1 MIRSPGDVTTTDTA
15 TTGSTH
21 EIRTGSARTA
31 IDLLL
36 VAVLGAVFLRVAVW
50 PTLVHHYPFGVGP
63 DMPVYLWWSRVG
75 ATQGISLVGERPGTP
90 ALIPTV
96 ATALGIGLVP
106 AVAAVQY
113 ALMPASALAATA
125 LARGRGEPPRLAWLA
140 AAVLA
145 GAWSTFLGG
154 GYLANLALVAAFL
167 AAAACLARRT
177 RRATVA
183 AALLLAGGGLAH
195 PEFFV
200 LAVAVLVATAAWS
213 WRDGRAAPSAARPA
227 PSAAGADAGRVLAAL
242 GTSVALVLGGILAC
256 LVGPARLAGDTSLD
270 AMLRR
275 TGQWVELRT
284 VYVNRLV
291 QNWRRYAPFMTTALA
306 VAGGV
311 RARGFARRFLVAWAL
326 VTAAAVPLGVLTG
339 WYPPDRILTFAFCLP
354 ILAGFGLVWIGDRIG
369 RPWLAWPIGI
379 VLVTLIVAPAIRDW
393 RAQLTYVS
401 PDELSELT
409 IAGRI
414 AATTAPG
421 TPLVFVA
428 DDPAIDYAL
437 FRLSHGLNTVRAA
450 LPPDRAADVWI
461 FLGRAEDLLAGRPT
475 QRGDPVYDRASA
487 DSLAQIPDGPRAIFV
502 VRELDRD
509 PGVMMTPG
517 LTTWNGTIATN
528 VPINGSLRTGVGEL
542 SASDASTIAH
552 ATIRTFLLLIVIGAG
567 WAWWALGRSFR
578 DAPIALAIS
587 PAFGSAILTLVALGL
602 ALLRVDLGRERVA
615 SLACALAGG
624 IGYALLALRLAGEHR
639 RRGRRNIFE
648 QTTVFDPR
656 AEVPDD

>member
-1 MIRSPGDVTTTDTA
+1 VIRSPGDVTTTDTA

-21 EIRTGSARTA
+21 EIRTGTARTA

-50 PTLVHHYPFGVGP
+50 PTFVHHYPFGVGP

-75 ATQGISLVGERPGTP
+75 TTQGISLVGERPGTP

-96 ATALGIGLVP
+96 ARALGIGLVP

-113 ALMPASALAATA
+113 ALMPASALAAAA

-140 AAVLA
+140 GAVLA

-177 RRATVA
+177 RRAAVA

-200 LAVAVLVATAAWS
+200 VAVAVLVVTAAWS
-213 WRDGRAAPSAARPA
+213 WRDGRSARPT

-242 GTSVALVLGGILAC
+242 GASVVLVLGGILAC

-275 TGQWVELRT
+275 TGQWAELRS
-284 VYVNRLV
+284 VYVDRLV
-291 QNWRRYAPFMTTALA
+291 KNWRRYAPFMTTALA

-369 RPWLAWPIGI
+369 HPWLAWPIGI

-393 RAQLTYVS
+393 RAQQTYVS
-401 PDELSELT
+401 PDELNDLT
-409 IAGRI
+409 YAGRI
-414 AATTAPG
+414 ASTTPAG

-428 DDPAIDYAL
+428 DDPSIKNAL
-437 FRLSHGLNTVRAA
+437 FRLSNGLNVARAA
-450 LPPDRAADVWI
+450 VPPDRAADISI
-461 FLGRAEDLLAGRPT
+461 FLGRAQDLLAGRPT

-487 DSLAQIPDGPRAIFV
+487 DSLARLPEAPPAIFV
-502 VRELDRD
+502 TRELDVD
-509 PGVMMTPG
+509 PDALTTPG
-517 LTTWNGTIATN
+517 LTTWNGIIATN
-528 VPINGSLRTGVGEL
+528 VPIQGSLHARAGEL
-542 SASDASTIAH
+542 SASDPSTIAR
-552 ATIRTFLLLIVIGAG
+552 ATLRAFLLLLLIGGG
-567 WAWWALGRSFR
+567 WAWWALGENSR
-578 DAPIALAIS
+578 DAPAALSVAPAI
-587 PAFGSAILTLVALGL
+587 GSALLTLVALGL
-602 ALLRVDLGRERVA
+602 GRFAADLDRGWVA
-615 SLACALAGG
+615 GMACGIAGG
-624 IGYALLALRLAGEHR
+624 VGYALLVARLVNEHGRGGSGALV
-639 RRGRRNIFE
+639 FE
-648 QTTVFDPR
+648 RP
-656 AEVPDD
+656 AEPDA

>member
-1 MIRSPGDVTTTDTA
+1 MIRSPGDVTTTETA
-15 TTGSTH
+15 TSGSTH
-21 EIRTGSARTA
+21 EIRTGSARTT

-36 VAVLGAVFLRVAVW
+36 VVVLGAVFLCVAVW
-50 PTLVHHYPFGVGP
+50 PTLVHHYPFAVGP

-75 ATQGISLVGERPGTP
+75 TAEGMSLVGERPGTP

-96 ATALGIGLVP
+96 ASALGIGLVP

-113 ALMPASALAATA
+113 ALMPASALAAAA
-125 LARGRGEPPRLAWLA
+125 LARGRGETPRLAWLA
-140 AAVLA
+140 GAVLA
-145 GAWSTFLGG
+145 GAWTTFLGG

-177 RRATVA
+177 RRGTVA

-195 PEFFV
+195 PEFFLV
-200 LAVAVLVATAAWS
+200 AVAVLVSTAAWS
-213 WRDGRAAPSAARPA
+213 WWDGRAAAATR
-227 PSAAGADAGRVLAAL
+227 ADAGRVLAAL
-242 GTSVALVLGGILAC
+242 GGGSALVVGGILAC
-256 LVGPARLAGDTSLD
+256 LIGPARLAGDTSLD

-275 TGQWVELRT
+275 TGQWGELRR
-284 VYVNRLV
+284 VYLDRLV
-291 QNWRRYAPFMTTALA
+291 ENWRRYAPIMTTSLA
-306 VAGGV
+306 VAGSF
-311 RARGFARRFLVAWAL
+311 RAHGFARRFLVAWAIVSAL
-326 VTAAAVPLGVLTG
+326 ALPVGVVTGLF
-339 WYPPDRILTFAFCLP
+339 PPDRILTFAFCLP

-369 RPWLAWPIGI
+369 RPWLAWPIAI
-379 VLVTLIVAPAIRDW
+379 VLVTLIVAPAMRDW

-401 PDELSELT
+401 PDELAELT

-414 AATTAPG
+414 AATTPPG

-428 DDPAIDYAL
+428 DDPGGIDYAL

-461 FLGRAEDLLAGRPT
+461 FLGRPEDLLAGRPT
-475 QRGDPVYDRASA
+475 QRGDPVYDRAST

-509 PGVMMTPG
+509 PGAVMTPG
-517 LTTWNGTIATN
+517 LTMLNGTIATN
-528 VPINGSLRTGVGEL
+528 VPVNGSLQASPGEL
-542 SASDASTIAH
+542 LPSDPSTIVRS
-552 ATIRTFLLLIVIGAG
+552 TIRTFLLLIVIGAG
-567 WAWWALGRSFR
+567 WGWWASGGSSR
-578 DAPIALAIS
+578 DAAAALAVS

-602 ALLRVDLGRERVA
+602 ERLGGDLGRGGVA

-639 RRGRRNIFE
+639 RRGRRELVVE
-648 QTTVFDPR
+648 QATVLDP
-656 AEVPDD
+656 

>member
-1 MIRSPGDVTTTDTA
+1 VTTTDTA

-75 ATQGISLVGERPGTP
+75 TAEGISLVGERPGTP

-96 ATALGIGLVP
+96 ASTLGIGLVP

-113 ALMPASALAATA
+113 ALMPASALAAAA
-125 LARGRGEPPRLAWLA
+125 LARGRGETPRLAWLA

-145 GAWSTFLGG
+145 GAWTTFLGG
-154 GYLANLALVAAFL
+154 GYLANLALVAGFL

-200 LAVAVLVATAAWS
+200 VAVAVLVATAAWS
-213 WRDGRAAPSAARPA
+213 WRDGREASSTAPN
-227 PSAAGADAGRVLAAL
+227 AGADAGRVLAAL
-242 GTSVALVLGGILAC
+242 GGSVALVLGGLLAC
-256 LVGPARLAGDTSLD
+256 LIGPARLAGDTSLD
-270 AMLRR
+270 GMLRR
-275 TGQWVELRT
+275 TGQWAELRS
-284 VYVNRLV
+284 VYVDRLV

-311 RARGFARRFLVAWAL
+311 RARGFARRLLVAWAL

-354 ILAGFGLVWIGDRIG
+354 ILAGFGLVWIGERIG
-369 RPWLAWPIGI
+369 RPWLAWPLGI
-379 VLVTLIVAPAIRDW
+379 VLVTLIVAPAMRDW

-401 PDELSELT
+401 PDELSDLT

-428 DDPAIDYAL
+428 DDPGIDYAL

-461 FLGRAEDLLAGRPT
+461 FLGRPEDLLAGRPT

-502 VRELDRD
+502 IRELDRD
-509 PGVMMTPG
+509 PGAMMTPG
-517 LTTWNGTIATN
+517 LASWNGAIATN
-528 VPINGSLRTGVGEL
+528 VPVDGSLRAAPGEL
-542 SASDASTIAH
+542 VASDPSTIAH
-552 ATIRTFLLLIVIGAG
+552 SAIRTFLLLIVIGAG
-567 WAWWALGRSFR
+567 WAWWGLGVSTR
-578 DAPIALAIS
+578 DAPVALAVS
-587 PAFGSAILTLVALGL
+587 PAFGSAILTLVALAL
-602 ALLRVDLGRERVA
+602 ALLGGDLGREWVA
-615 SLACALAGG
+615 SMACALAGG
-624 IGYALLALRLAGEHR
+624 IGYALLAFRLANEHR
-639 RRGRRNIFE
+639 RRGRRNILE
-648 QTTVFDPR
+648 RATALDP
-656 AEVPDD
+656 